1 MQYSTYTSIL
11 TFARVITKLKELLQA
26 ITKNK
31 ALLQELQNK
40 AKLRIVEAQDILQQ
54 QTYKVRNHQQVA

>member
-11 TFARVITKLKELLQA
+11 TFARVTTKLKELLQA